1 MRRKTVK
8 RSPLLC
14 CFAAVA
20 AICSGTVFA
29 QGADRIWGL
38 HFDFHASPSKDGKEV
53 AIGSTLKESDVA
65 EICDLIRPDF
75 LQIDC
80 KGHPGWTS
88 YPSKLG
94 NAMPKFAG
102 DPLRLW
108 RKVTAAKGVP
118 LYMHYSGI
126 YDARYCANHPE
137 EAVMGADGKRTTSA
151 KPDGRYADDLLIPQ
165 LCELAGEYGVD
176 GVWVDGDCWSVA
188 CDYDPKAVSAFE
200 KATGID
206 LKGKAPKSN
215 DDPHFD
221 EFREYFRGLYRKY
234 LNHYV
239 DAVHAKYPK
248 FRICSNW
255 SYSLNRPDD
264 IDAGVDFVSGDLA
277 STDSYYS
284 SRLAGRL
291 NARHRLPWDLM
302 SWEFRYDW
310 QKNSAYVSKHPV
322 QLMQEAASVISLGGG
337 FQVYIQQKRDGSP
350 DMDRIRAMKPV
361 GDFVRARAPYC
372 FGGRAKREL
381 AVLLPVSSQYRQ
393 NDWPFATSGQY
404 CTRGLLNLLCDAGYG
419 TCVATES
426 DLAPE
431 RIRDWKVIV
440 VPQLFCALPEAT
452 MDSIAAWTKAG
463 GRLVVA
469 GIETCRFFAEAGF
482 PTALA
487 DDLVENQRLFT
498 LDGVRSG
505 SLQWSRTLRDD
516 AGEVIARTRVGNRP
530 FAAIRPFGEG
540 RVAVIG
546 SDVGYSYENAGQY
559 LQRELVST
567 MVDRLHAVSARIEG
581 ALGLVEL
588 TQLEKDGRTF
598 VQLVNANGLHHNAKV
613 FSEDFIPPALDVRVA
628 LRLSARPKELILR
641 PSGARLAFDWK
652 DGVAH
657 VTVPRVDLHEI
668 IEVRR

>member
-1 MRRKTVK
+1 MNGKK
-8 RSPLLC
+8 AMA
-14 CFAAVA
+14 AAVA
-20 AICSGTVFA
+20 VMGTMAAA
-29 QGADRIWGL
+29 QGADRVWGL

-88 YPSKLG
+88 YPSKLC

-126 YDARYCANHPE
+126 FDIRYCANHPE

-176 GVWVDGDCWSVA
+176 GVWVDGDCWAVA

-215 DDPHFD
+215 DDPYFD

-310 QKNSAYVSKHPV
+310 QKNSAYVTKHPV

-350 DMDRIRAMKPV
+350 DMDRVRAMKPV

-393 NDWPFATSGQY
+393 NDRPFATSGQY
-404 CTRGLLNLLCDAGYG
+404 CARGLLNLLCDAGYS

-440 VPQLFCALPEAT
+440 VPQLFCALPKAT

-540 RVAVIG
+540 RVAVVG

-567 MVDRLHAVSARIEG
+567 MVDRLHAVSARVEG
-581 ALGLVEL
+581 SLGLVEL

-628 LRLSARPKELILR
+628 LRLTARPKELVLR
-641 PSGARLAFDWK
+641 PSGARLAFDWR

-668 IEVRR
+668 IEVSR